1 MYASNY
7 EMQIFCAHSTT
18 DKAMCDLLLV
28 NEKAKIYF
36 LIQQTTQ
43 LIELIFDIEFT
54 SRTTFDALASSLPR
68 FGFKKRELKCS
79 EN

>member
-36 LIQQTTQ
+36 LIQQIATQ

-54 SRTTFDALASSLPR
+54 SRTTFDALASSLPKC
-68 FGFKKRELKCS
+68 GFEKREFKML
-79 EN
+79 